1 MDMNKNTITE
11 AVLPLLAEMDC
22 FLVDVTV
29 STGNDIEIAIE
40 KREGPVQMEDCVR
53 VDQFIHE
60 RFSQD
65 EEDYALTVTSAGL
78 DRPFK
83 VMEQFTKAIGSKVTV
98 SLKGGKRL
106 VATLLE
112 ASEDAVKVG
121 YSASEAVEGKKKKE
135 LVAHEDVLPMADITS
150 VVPYIEFE

>member
-1 MDMNKNTITE
+1 MDRKTISE
-11 AVLPLLAEMDC
+11 AVLPLLEEMGC

-29 STGNDIEIAIE
+29 SAENDIEIAIE
-40 KREGPVQMEDCVR
+40 KREGTVQMEDCVR
-53 VDQFIHE
+53 VDQFIHG

-83 VMEQFTKAIGSKVTV
+83 VAEQFTKALGSKVTV
-98 SLKGGKRL
+98 SLKGGRRL

-112 ASEDAVKVG
+112 ASEEAIKVG
-121 YSASEAVEGKKKKE
+121 YTVRETVGEKKKKE
-135 LVAHEDVLPMADITS
+135 LVAHEDVLPMAGITS

>member
-1 MDMNKNTITE
+1 MDRKTISE
-11 AVLPLLAEMDC
+11 AVLPLLEEMGC

-29 STGNDIEIAIE
+29 SAGNDIEIAIE
-40 KREGPVQMEDCVR
+40 KREGTVQMEDCVR
-53 VDQFIHE
+53 VDQFIHG

-83 VMEQFTKAIGSKVTV
+83 VAEQFTKALGSKVTV
-98 SLKGGKRL
+98 SLKGGRRL

-112 ASEDAVKVG
+112 ASGEAIKIGYTVHETVG
-121 YSASEAVEGKKKKE
+121 EKKKKE
-135 LVAHEDVLPMADITS
+135 LVAHEDVLPMAGITS